1 MTAITQKIRRFT
13 GGISDQPD
21 EQKLPGQV
29 RDAVNCIPDVV
40 QGLIKRPGMN
50 LIRELDTD
58 ENGKWFFIDKANNF
72 NNFDRYVGRIDNV
85 TGKVKVWDLDSGK
98 EMDVCYTDNIDP
110 LDIDPGI
117 AGGLTY
123 NIPAYETAY
132 TCEGE
137 PGEDPSEDYFTLNNP
152 EPNDLQVLT
161 INDYTFVVNRKV
173 PVQMSR
179 NTDELRGP
187 EGVVELRSIAGL
199 TTYEITFQEPT
210 PNQSTTTAQQLT
222 VTSTGFVNDAPTC
235 SSTATQ
241 TFSNQSGGAS
251 GTGLEFTLE
260 VASVVAPGPQ
270 QPDGTI
276 PQNCV
281 YTTRVTLNEGGDG
294 WAVGDTVTVN
304 LAGVT
309 HVVRVDQV
317 GTTET
322 MRDIGGGTV
331 TATTERENP
340 KADDVLDALVTAINT
355 DIADGV
361 SAERIGNGL
370 YITRSPDTDGNQR
383 PFTMS
388 TPNSILLRV
397 LSSSNFDEDA
407 NGNPIN
413 FMVQCNDVA
422 EVPLQTKHN
431 LPFFIRNSFSDADD
445 YYVQFKGD
453 NNGDGTGT
461 YVEIAR
467 PGLEHS
473 FNTDSMPHG
482 LLRLSETRLDADG
495 DLIVTFL
502 VASFIWASRE
512 AGDDNTNPRP
522 SFAPEQGAT
531 FGRPIN
537 NLSFFRN
544 RFIALTDENVV
555 ASVAGDFFNFWG
567 KTALQV
573 APQDP
578 IDLQVSN
585 NFPSVLYGAVAS
597 TAGLVLF
604 SENAQFMLGTENDV
618 LEPRTA
624 RTSLLCTYNYNRDS
638 NPINLGTTV
647 GFVSGIGRYTR
658 FYEMANISRDQEPEV
673 VEQTKVVERLV
684 PGNYYDISISKDN
697 QLVSMAKRG
706 MDTVWVFRYFNTGE
720 KRAQSAWTR
729 FKFDGE
735 IVSHALINDSYFVVL
750 HKDDKIFLVRG
761 DIRALR
767 TTQMLTEDGEEYRTF
782 LDYTRPATYEN
793 VVEYTRGYSYIDPAS
808 IRLPIF
814 NDSIDKLR
822 CITYSP
828 DEDQGWIS
836 PVELDDDGRL
846 KIYGKL
852 DEPASGSLDNPQS
865 ISFPGQKFF
874 LGYVF
879 PMDIVL
885 PQFFIKKE
893 SSGQSDSW
901 NTANLIIR
909 RVKLNFGRIGYFET
923 TLKRLGRPDYTQ
935 IYEAKPMDQYDAN
948 DLGYMPDYEQTT
960 PVYQRNTSFVMSIH
974 AEHPSPAVL
983 YDATW
988 EGTYTENYVK
998 RL

>member
-50 LIRELDTD
+50 LINELDTD
-58 ENGKWFFIDKANNF
+58 EKGKWFFIDKSNNF
-72 NNFDRYVGRIDNV
+72 NNFDRYVGQIDNV

-98 EMDVCYTDNIDP
+98 LMDVCYTDNIDP
-110 LDIDPGI
+110 LNLDPSI
-117 AGGLTY
+117 GGLTY
-123 NIPAYETAY
+123 NVPEYETAY

-137 PGEDPSEDYFTLNNP
+137 AGEDPSEDYFTLNSP
-152 EPNDLQVLT
+152 EPDDLQILT

-173 PVQMSR
+173 PVQMGL
-179 NTDELRGP
+179 NTDEMRSP

-210 PNQSTTTAQQLT
+210 PNQSTTTAQELT

-235 SSTATQ
+235 SSTASQ
-241 TFSNQSGGAS
+241 TFSNQTGGAS
-251 GTGLEFTLE
+251 GTGLQFTLTTS
-260 VASVVAPGPQ
+260 SVVAPGNPL
-270 QPDGTI
+270 PDGTI

-281 YTTRVTLNEGGDG
+281 YTTRVTLEEGGDG

-309 HVVRVDQV
+309 HVVRVEQV
-317 GTTET
+317 GTTQT
-322 MRDIGGGTV
+322 MRDIGAGTV
-331 TATTERENP
+331 TATTARENP
-340 KADDVLDALVTAINT
+340 LADDVLDGLVTSIND
-355 DIADGV
+355 DIANGV
-361 SAERIGNGL
+361 VAERIGNGL
-370 YITRSPDTDGNQR
+370 YITRSNDADGNAR

-397 LSSSNFDEDA
+397 LSSTNFDEDV

-413 FMVQCNDVA
+413 FMIQCNDIA

-431 LPFFIRNSFSDADD
+431 LPFFIRNSFNDSDD
-445 YYVQFKGD
+445 YYVKFKGD

-461 YVEIAR
+461 YVEIPK
-467 PGLEHS
+467 PGIAHS
-473 FNTDSMPHG
+473 FLTDSMPHG
-482 LLRLSETRLDADG
+482 LLRLSKFRTDTDG
-495 DLIVTFL
+495 DIIVTFL
-502 VASFIWASRE
+502 VSSFKWASRE

-522 SFAPEQGAT
+522 SFAPEEGAT

-537 NLSFFRN
+537 NITFFRN
-544 RFIALTDENVV
+544 RFIALSDENVV

-567 KTALQV
+567 KTALTV
-573 APQDP
+573 APSDP

-585 NFPSVLYGAVAS
+585 SFPSVLYGAVATTS
-597 TAGLVLF
+597 GLIMF

-624 RTSLLCTYNYNRDS
+624 RTSLLSTYNYNRNS

-658 FYEMANISRDQEPEV
+658 FYEMANISRDREPEV

-684 PGNYYDISISKDN
+684 PGDYYDVAITKDN
-697 QLVSMAKRG
+697 QMVALGKRG
-706 MDTVWVFRYFNTGE
+706 SDTVWIFRYFNTGE

-735 IVSHALINDSYFVVL
+735 IVSHALINDSYFTVL
-750 HKDDKIFLVRG
+750 NKDGKVFLVRG
-761 DIRALR
+761 DIRALKS
-767 TTQMLTEDGEEYRTF
+767 TQMLTQDGEDYRTF
-782 LDYTRPATYEN
+782 LDYTVTADYSN
-793 VVEYTRGYSYIDPAS
+793 VTEYTRGYSYIDPAA
-808 IRLPIF
+808 IGLPIF
-814 NDSIDKLR
+814 NDTIDRLHV
-822 CITYSP
+822 ITYSP
-828 DEDQGWIS
+828 EDDQGWITK
-836 PVELDDDGRL
+836 VELDDDGRL

-852 DEPASGSLDNPQS
+852 DEPPSGSLDNPQS
-865 ISFPGQKFF
+865 ISFAGQKFF
-874 LGYVF
+874 IGYTF

-893 SSGQSDSW
+893 STGQSDSW
-901 NTANLIIR
+901 NTANLIVR
-909 RVKLNFGRIGYFET
+909 RVKLNFGRIGYYET

-935 IYEAKPMDQYDAN
+935 IYEAKPMDEYDAN
-948 DLGYMPDYEQTT
+948 DLGYLPDYEQTT
-960 PVYQRNTSFVMSIH
+960 PVYQRNTTFVMSIH

-988 EGTYTENYVK
+988 EGSYTENYVK